1 MLSEW
6 IMGEHHRLHIVEE
19 WPDGPYKEAVLAAIR
34 STLDSLLLD
43 FRAAV
48 KQPVCAICRNRRRAT
63 ASSTPLAL
71 AHTSPLTAAEPSLS
85 ASRITGHR
93 TASLGQR
100 QKS

>member
-43 FRAAV
+43 FRATV
-48 KQPVCAICRNRRRAT
+48 NRPVCAICHNRRRAT
-63 ASSTPLAL
+63 AVLDSVSALWSATDHKSLA
-71 AHTSPLTAAEPSLS
+71 A
-85 ASRITGHR
+85 
-93 TASLGQR
+93 
-100 QKS
+100 

>member
-43 FRAAV
+43 FRAAANR
-48 KQPVCAICRNRRRAT
+48 PVCAICHNRRRAT
-63 ASSTPLAL
+63 AVFDRFSPRWNASDHKLLA
-71 AHTSPLTAAEPSLS
+71 A
-85 ASRITGHR
+85 
-93 TASLGQR
+93 
-100 QKS
+100 